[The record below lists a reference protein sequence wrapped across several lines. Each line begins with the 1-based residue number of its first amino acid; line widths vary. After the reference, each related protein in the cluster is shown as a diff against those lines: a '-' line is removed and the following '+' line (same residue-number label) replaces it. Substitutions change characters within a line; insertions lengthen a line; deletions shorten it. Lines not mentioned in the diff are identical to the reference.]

1 MIAGSVILQHLYHL
15 IKQNYNFSQPI
26 AIGKY
31 LGFTLQI
38 ERNCSS
44 YNLILQGSISHTIEI
59 GESPI
64 GIIVRMNNVLS
75 EFSKHLKFFTQNLK
89 YLEEQ
94 LKNAKTEVQKPFPKE
109 DELKEKQARLIEV
122 NTQLNINDVKMSTLA
137 G

>member
-1 MIAGSVILQHLYHL
+1 
-15 IKQNYNFSQPI
+15 
-26 AIGKY
+26 
-31 LGFTLQI
+31 
-38 ERNCSS
+38 
-44 YNLILQGSISHTIEI
+44 
-59 GESPI
+59 
-64 GIIVRMNNVLS
+64 MNNVLS